1 MNRSMGKV
9 FVITVVLFV
18 ALIVNLTWIM
28 GVRAEW
34 FRDRPENKRSIAEEQ
49 KIKRGE
55 ILGYDGSV
63 IAGVERKSGYYYRD
77 YPNGTIAPQLVG
89 YDSVRYGRS
98 GIEAQFNDQLT
109 GQSSDLGVQNWVDKV
124 LGRRPK
130 GASLKLTIVP
140 GVQKVAQQQL
150 QGKKGAIVLLDPKT
164 GALIAS
170 ASAPTYDPA
179 NLEDQWARL
188 SKDAGAPLLN
198 RPTQGLY
205 VPGSSFKVVTA
216 SAGLDS
222 GKVTPKTPFV
232 DTGTY
237 VVFGG
242 KVTNYGGEVFGP
254 NDFTTAMTLSINT
267 TFAKVGNQLGKK
279 RLITGAQRY
288 GFYET
293 PPLPLPAGEIV
304 PSGRYSRKGK
314 LLAPGAF
321 MTPLDVAWAACG
333 QESLLA
339 TPLQMALVAGG
350 VANGGRVMKP
360 YYLQEIVT
368 AAGGVVSKAQPEQWR
383 IATRATTASELNTM
397 MQNVVNAG
405 TATNA
410 ALQGIQVAGKTGT
423 AEKGDGTN
431 LAWFIGFA
439 PAEDPQVAVAVVIE
453 DTQSTG
459 GEAAAPLAAAVM
471 KTALAQPSL
480 P

>member
-1 MNRSMGKV
+1 VNRAMSKV

-28 GVRAEW
+28 GVRADW
-34 FRDRPENKRSIAEEQ
+34 FQDRPENKRSIAKEM
-49 KIKRGE
+49 KIKRGD

-63 IAGVERKSGYYYRD
+63 MAGTQRRSGYYYRD
-77 YPNGTIAPQLVG
+77 YPNGTLAPHLLG

-98 GIEAQFNDQLT
+98 GIEAQLNDELT
-109 GQSSDLGVQNWVDKV
+109 GQGTDLGVQNWVDKL

-130 GASLKLTIVP
+130 GANIKLTIVP
-140 GVQKVAQQQL
+140 DVQKIAQSELRGQ
-150 QGKKGAIVLLDPKT
+150 KGAIVALDPAT

-170 ASAPTYDPA
+170 ASAPSYEPA
-179 NLEDQWARL
+179 NLETNWDRL
-188 SKDAGAPLLN
+188 STDASAPLLN

-205 VPGSSFKVVTA
+205 VPGSAFKVVTG
-216 SAGLDS
+216 SAGLDT
-222 GKVTPKTPFV
+222 GRVTPDTEFV

-242 KVTNYGGEVFGP
+242 KVTNYGGAVYGP

-267 TFAKVGNQLGKK
+267 TFAKVGNLLGRK
-279 RLITGAQRY
+279 RLIAGAQRY
-288 GFYET
+288 GFYQK
-293 PPLPLPAGEIV
+293 PPLELPAGEIV
-304 PSGRYSRKGK
+304 ASGRYGKKG
-314 LLAPGAF
+314 LLAPDAF
-321 MTPLDVAWAACG
+321 MDPLDVAWAACG
-333 QESLLA
+333 QERLLA

-368 AAGGVVSKAQPEQWR
+368 PEGRVVRTTQPEQWLV
-383 IATRATTASELNTM
+383 ATKPTTASELSAM
-397 MQNVVNAG
+397 MQRVVNAG
-405 TATNA
+405 TATAA
-410 ALQGIQVAGKTGT
+410 ALEGIQVAGKTGT

-439 PAEDPQVAVAVVIE
+439 PAEDPRIAIAVVVE

-459 GEAAAPLAAAVM
+459 GEAAAPLAAAVI
-471 KTALAQPSL
+471 KTALAQPAL

>member
-1 MNRSMGKV
+1 MSKV
-9 FVITVVLFV
+9 FIIVVVLFV
-18 ALIVNLTWIM
+18 ALVVNLTWIM
-28 GVRAEW
+28 GVRAQW
-34 FRDRPENKRSIAEEQ
+34 FQDRPENKRSIAKEM
-49 KIKRGE
+49 KIKRGD

-63 IAGVERKSGYYYRD
+63 IAGTERKSGYYYRD
-77 YPNGTIAPQLVG
+77 YPSGTLAPQLVG

-98 GIEAQFNDQLT
+98 GIESQYNDQLT
-109 GQSSDLGVQNWVDKV
+109 GQSTDLGVQNWVDKL

-130 GASLKLTIVP
+130 GANLRLTLVP
-140 GVQKVAQQQL
+140 GVQKVAQQEL
-150 QGKKGAIVLLDPKT
+150 QGQKGAIVVLDPKT

-188 SKDAGAPLLN
+188 SKDTSAPLLN

-205 VPGSSFKVVTA
+205 VPGSSFKVVTG
-216 SAGLDS
+216 SAGLDN
-222 GKVTPKTPFV
+222 GKVTPDSEFV

-242 KVTNYGGEVFGP
+242 KVTNYGGEIYGP
-254 NDFTTAMTLSINT
+254 NSFTEAMTFSINT
-267 TFAKVGNQLGKK
+267 TFAKVGNQLTKK
-279 RLITGAQRY
+279 RLIAGAQRY

-293 PPLPLPAGEIV
+293 PPLPLPAGEVV
-304 PSGRYSRKGK
+304 PSGRYNRKGK
-314 LLAPGAF
+314 LLAPTAF
-321 MTPLDVAWAACG
+321 MNPLDVAWAACG
-333 QESLLA
+333 QENLLA

-368 AAGGVVSKAQPEQWR
+368 ADGNVVGKAQPEQWLM
-383 IATRATTASELNTM
+383 ATKAATASELNTM

-410 ALQGIQVAGKTGT
+410 ALEGIQVAGKTGT
-423 AEKGDGTN
+423 AEKGDGSN

-439 PAEDPQVAVAVVIE
+439 PADDPQVAIAVVIE

>member
-1 MNRSMGKV
+1 MSKV

-18 ALIVNLTWIM
+18 ALVVNLTWIM

-34 FRDRPENKRSIAEEQ
+34 FQDRPENKRSIAKEM
-49 KIKRGE
+49 KIKRGD

-63 IAGVERKSGYYYRD
+63 MAGTERRSGYYYRD
-77 YPNGTIAPQLVG
+77 YPNGTLAPQLLG

-98 GIEAQFNDQLT
+98 GIEAQLNDDLT
-109 GQSSDLGVQNWVDKV
+109 GQSSDLGVQNWVDKL

-130 GASLKLTIVP
+130 GANVKLTLVP
-140 GVQKVAQQQL
+140 DVQRIAQSEL
-150 QGKKGAIVLLDPKT
+150 QGQKGAILALDPTT

-179 NLEDQWARL
+179 NLETQWERL
-188 SKDAGAPLLN
+188 STDPAAPLFN

-205 VPGSSFKVVTA
+205 VPGSSFKVVTG
-216 SAGLDS
+216 SAGLDT
-222 GKVTPKTPFV
+222 GKVTPDTPFV

-242 KVTNYGGEVFGP
+242 KVTNYGGEVYGP

-267 TFAKVGNQLGKK
+267 TFAKVGNLLGRK
-279 RLITGAQRY
+279 RLIAGAQRY
-288 GFYET
+288 GFYQT
-293 PPLPLPAGEIV
+293 PPLELPAGEV
-304 PSGRYSRKGK
+304 LPSGRYGK
-314 LLAPGAF
+314 NGLLSPDAF
-321 MTPLDVAWAACG
+321 MDPLAVAWAACG
-333 QESLLA
+333 QERFLA
-339 TPLQMALVAGG
+339 TPLQMALVAAG

-368 AAGGVVSKAQPEQWR
+368 PDGRVVRRTQPEQWLV
-383 IATRATTASELNTM
+383 ATKPATADELNLM
-397 MQNVVNAG
+397 MQRVVNAG
-405 TATNA
+405 TATAA
-410 ALQGIQVAGKTGT
+410 ALEGIQVAGKTGT

-439 PAEDPQVAVAVVIE
+439 PAEDPRIAVAVVIE

-459 GEAAAPLAAAVM
+459 GEAAAPLAAAVI
-471 KTALAQPSL
+471 KAALAQPAL